1 MNNCD
6 KFQSPM
12 VEGIHFMF
20 ETGTEEDEI
29 LYEQKW

>member
-1 MNNCD
+1 
-6 KFQSPM
+6 M